1 MHFFESTNNELW
13 LAMLLV
19 LLGCIRIILKYDTFY
34 CHQIWRVASRTFL
47 LCRPKEAEEAGR
59 GQVGD
64 QINLCPINYLNRF
77 EHTGNTTDLAIA
89 LQTVDKYVH

>member
-59 GQVGD
+59 G
-64 QINLCPINYLNRF
+64 
-77 EHTGNTTDLAIA
+77 HTEIRILSISF
-89 LQTVDKYVH
+89 VSVP